1 MIRRLT
7 LENWRCYEAADI
19 SFEPGTTFI
28 VAPNGIGK
36 TSLVEA
42 ARYALTGHVDQR
54 TSPVLKGSDQATATL
69 NIQLPHARVL
79 TVKRALP
86 CAVTEP
92 TPPPEARIGDDE
104 LSSDR
109 LEAALRDAFGAT
121 PTFVARNAFL
131 LDALTNLGSPELDEQ
146 LAHAFALS
154 DMAQLAGALTDKA
167 ADLESA
173 ATILGR
179 QFKAQEKEVAQL
191 ETELAAA
198 RGALAHA
205 DKALEEAR
213 IRLETV
219 SQRQLAARRRQEL
232 EHQLAD
238 WETRAADIAA
248 TVSRH
253 RPRVTPDTLDA
264 AVPQLLV
271 EAESALGELRQHAA
285 TLQAQIDLTQAA
297 LRDLHQAGTD
307 CPVCLRP
314 LDDADRS
321 IAESRHRSTIEALE
335 DQYSSMDL
343 AVSGEK
349 VDMVRSLQRQVDALG
364 ARPELPSGSGEGA
377 SDSDD
382 AIEDLATAART
393 DHEAAVG
400 ARDDA
405 SRRVEALDAQ
415 LDEALRIEEL
425 RRRSV
430 AAWRRWALTDA
441 AATALTNSVD
451 EALSTL
457 VAPAAQSVRHR
468 WNALFPDRPD
478 VQFDLAG
485 EIWRSVRGHRLH
497 SDAFSGGERVAA
509 RLLLQLTILTETT
522 TAGFCWIDE
531 PLESLDPTRRR
542 LVAALLSESREAL
555 GLRQLVVTTYEEELA
570 GHLAAANEETLI
582 RYVRASAQA

>member
-42 ARYALTGHVDQR
+42 ARYALTGYVDQR
-54 TSPVLKGSDQATATL
+54 TSPVLKGADHATAIL
-69 NIQLPHARVL
+69 NIQLPRARVL
-79 TVKRALP
+79 TVKRTLP
-86 CAVTEP
+86 CAATEP
-92 TPPPEARIGDDE
+92 SPPPEARIGDND
-104 LSSDR
+104 LSADR
-109 LEAALRDAFGAT
+109 LDAALRDAFGAT

-131 LDALTNLGSPELDEQ
+131 LDAVTTLGSPELDEQ
-146 LAHAFALS
+146 LAHAFSLT
-154 DMAQLAGALTDKA
+154 DMAQFAAALTNNA
-167 ADLESA
+167 AGLESA
-173 ATILGR
+173 ATTLGR

-191 ETELAAA
+191 ATELTAA
-198 RGALAHA
+198 RGALAQA
-205 DKALEEAR
+205 DEVLEETR
-213 IRLETV
+213 TRLETV

-232 EHQLAD
+232 QQQLAD
-238 WETRAADIAA
+238 WETRAIDIAA
-248 TVSRH
+248 AVSHH
-253 RPRVTPDTLDA
+253 RPRVTSDTINA
-264 AVPQLLV
+264 ATAQMLI
-271 EAESALGELRQHAA
+271 EAESALDELRQHAA

-297 LRDLHQAGTD
+297 VRDLHQAEAD

-314 LDDADRS
+314 LDDTDRS
-321 IAESRHRSTIEALE
+321 IAESRHRSTLDTLE
-335 DQYSSMDL
+335 NQHSSMDL
-343 AVSGEK
+343 AVAAET
-349 VDMVRSLQRQVDALG
+349 VDMARSLQRQVDALG
-364 ARPELPSGSGEGA
+364 ARPEPPSEPGEGA

-400 ARDDA
+400 ARADA
-405 SRRVEALDAQ
+405 FRQVQTLDAQ
-415 LDEALRIEEL
+415 LDEARRIEEL

-478 VQFDLAG
+478 VQFDLSG
-485 EIWRSVRGHRLH
+485 DIWRSVHGHQLH

-509 RLLLQLTILTETT
+509 RLLLQLAILTETT

-542 LVAALLSESREAL
+542 LVASLLSESRQAL

-570 GHLAAANEETLI
+570 GHLAAANEQTLI
-582 RYVRASAQA
+582 QYVRASAQA